1 MLFHYF
7 GDKQGIFEQVVSRQ
21 IAEGVS
27 EAEDKV
33 MESLPDKFVDFVKQ
47 LFLDT
52 AVGPTAR

>member
-21 IAEGVS
+21 IAEGVA

-33 MESLPDKFVDFVKQ
+33 MESLPDRFVDFVRQ
-47 LFLDT
+47 LFLARLDS
-52 AVGPTAR
+52 PTAR